1 MRLRSGCC
9 AQKQNLEK
17 INPKDGH
24 RLFHT
29 LVPYIDVHGVLQ
41 TTNSTAVRVEA
52 LRTTN
57 DVLVGTIPITNDY
70 AGTVSRV
77 DSSGAIVWSTVAAPG
92 GKGNGHQFRASRMF
106 ASDDLGNYI
115 LLTNTTG
122 GVLMSCYAKTDL
134 TQSSPLWTK
143 TILAVVD
150 GVVVRGT
157 LGVVSYDANPSISA
171 VATVEGFDTT
181 TGATLWSFPAS
192 FSSTTFR
199 VCPQAIDSSG
209 KFAQIQTG
217 TGSGLAPWLTQLD
230 SSGSEINNNHQ
241 ATSARF
247 GPGGYSWVSG
257 AAASFTS
264 GLVGTNS
271 ALLVPS
277 FAVTSVFGYSVLS
290 WGWDTC
296 SFNLSSAYSGPYFVF
311 NGPEFGY
318 LGPFPRTF
326 SANIVCTDNAGNVVW
341 TRYFG
346 GDGPWGRITRE
357 TNGCAM
363 SDDNFLYVA
372 GDYISA

>member
-1 MRLRSGCC
+1 MGRPCGCC
-9 AQKQNLEK
+9 NPRMNLEK
-17 INPKDGH
+17 LDPIDGRRIWH
-24 RLFHT
+24 AV
-29 LVPYIDVHGVLQ
+29 VPYIDVNGVAQ
-41 TTNSTAVRVEA
+41 TTNSVVARVEP
-52 LRTTN
+52 LHTTN
-57 DVLVGTIPITNDY
+57 DMLVSTIPFTNDF

-77 DSSGAIVWSTVAAPG
+77 DSSGAIIWSAVAAPG
-92 GKGNGHQFRASRMF
+92 GRGNGHQFRASRMF
-106 ASDDLGNYI
+106 ASDDFGNYI
-115 LLTNTTG
+115 LLTAVTG

-134 TQSSPLWTK
+134 TQSSPLWTQ
-143 TILAVVD
+143 TILAAVD
-150 GVVVRGT
+150 GVIVRGT
-157 LGVVSYDANPSISA
+157 LGIVSYDASPSIGA
-171 VATVEGFDTT
+171 VATVTGFNTL

-199 VCPQAIDSSG
+199 ICPQAIDSGG

-217 TGSGLAPWLTQLD
+217 TGGGLAPWLTQLD
-230 SSGSEINNNHQ
+230 SAGNEINNSHQ

-257 AAASFTS
+257 SVPSNAA

-277 FAVTSVFGYSVLS
+277 FSVTSVFGYSVLV

-296 SFNLSSAYSGPYFVF
+296 SFNLSSNYAGPNFVF
-311 NGPEFGY
+311 NGQEFGY

-326 SANIVCTDNAGNVVW
+326 SANIVCTDSAGNINW

-346 GDGPWGRITRE
+346 GDGPGGRITRE

-363 SDDNFLYVA
+363 SDDNFLYVG
-372 GDYISA
+372 GDNVYA